1 MNGNLQVLQY
11 CQSMSVRTIIL
22 DGEPWWVL
30 TDVCKAIGIDTSK
43 LKQIA
48 DRLDEDEKGR
58 YKIPTP
64 GGVQESWIVNE
75 FGLYSVILRSN
86 KPEAKAFKR
95 WITHEVLPSIRRTGS
110 YSAGPRLNDENGVS
124 KNYTIGGP
132 HLRKTALQF
141 MLTLQQLEMGGEVQ
155 ITNLKLMELMNFG
168 AEQTL
173 RTARNELL
181 QAGYIEYTPGVKG
194 KPGTYKLHK
203 IKPLLKALP

>member
-1 MNGNLQVLQY
+1 MNGNLQVFQY
-11 CQSMSVRTIIL
+11 CQSTEVRMVMRG
-22 DGEPWWVL
+22 DEPWWVL
-30 TDVCKAIGIDTSK
+30 ADVCRVLE
-43 LKQIA
+43 LKEPHRVA
-48 DRLDEDEKGR
+48 ARLDEDEKGSHLV
-58 YKIPTP
+58 TTL
-64 GGVQESWIVNE
+64 GGPQEMTIINE
-75 FGLYSVILRSN
+75 SGLYSVILRSN

-110 YSAGPRLNDENGVS
+110 YSTGPRPNDENGVS